1 LGGLH
6 VIGTNRHESSRID
19 RQLRGRA
26 GRQGDPGSSQFFLSL
41 QDPLFL
47 KYADGPANRGDGP
60 ESSLSSSDHLQRVA
74 DGQSLGCRLF
84 LRKYESVVE
93 GQRQR
98 IADRRQRV
106 LTTPSAS
113 ELERLVTLDT
123 IDELWSD
130 YLAVVGEL
138 RASTIWVSLGGGN
151 PFREYLRTV
160 HAMFQE
166 LTRTIDE
173 EIAARLERATT
184 HRIEPRQRGATWT
197 YLTTDEPFG
206 TMTERV
212 MRRLAVMLHLVR
224 S

>member
-1 LGGLH
+1 
-6 VIGTNRHESSRID
+6 
-19 RQLRGRA
+19 
-26 GRQGDPGSSQFFLSL
+26 
-41 QDPLFL
+41 
-47 KYADGPANRGDGP
+47 
-60 ESSLSSSDHLQRVA
+60 VA